1 MNAVLWLA
9 GCLIAG
15 VLGATEPSVPVPMEP
30 VNVAAIWSNAEERIF
45 YQRSTD
51 DPPIAYLRVEAVR
64 EKSAAAR
71 AGWEKGMEIVA
82 IQGVALGGLTDEDYQ
97 RVMHA
102 PVMDALVL
110 KVRRAGRV
118 KVEELQIAVAK

>member
-15 VLGATEPSVPVPMEP
+15 VLGATEPSAPVQLEP
-30 VNVAAIWSNAEERIF
+30 VRVAAIWSNAEVRIV

-82 IQGVALGGLTDEDYQ
+82 IQGVALSGLTDEDYQ
-97 RVMHA
+97 RVMRA
-102 PVMDALVL
+102 PVRDALVL
-110 KVRRAGRV
+110 KVRRAGRM
-118 KVEELQIAVAK
+118 KVAEVRIAVAK